1 MKLINLIEKAFI
13 LLGIIMMA
21 SSYASYEK
29 IGTLR
34 GNANCGT
41 RQQKD
46 ICSPTNNR
54 GEATREKIV
63 LQPRSAFVCLEKH
76 LLVHYTENLN

>member
-29 IGTLR
+29 IGTL
-34 GNANCGT
+34 
-41 RQQKD
+41 
-46 ICSPTNNR
+46 
-54 GEATREKIV
+54 
-63 LQPRSAFVCLEKH
+63 
-76 LLVHYTENLN
+76 